1 MQVYSTVWPVNKV
14 KSSIWQFMLL
24 KIYSPFHSWVF
35 YYLLTRYFESP
46 FLRQS
51 FNHSNHTVKKNIL
64 RRIDFFFGDSVVLL
78 MSSKWFWRLL
88 NCLYGIVMCLFFN
101 FFFTTIITF
110 STGEKRQ
117 KKTLIQYKNK
127 IQNNLIQKSNTN

>member
-1 MQVYSTVWPVNKV
+1 MQVYSTVWPVKMV
-14 KSSIWQFMLL
+14 KRSIWQFMLL
-24 KIYSPFHSWVF
+24 KKYSPFHSWVF
-35 YYLLTRYFESP
+35 YYLLTRYFDSP

-64 RRIDFFFGDSVVLL
+64 RKIDFFGASVVLL
-78 MSSKWFWRLL
+78 MSSKRSPGLL

-101 FFFTTIITF
+101 FFFTTIITY
-110 STGEKRQ
+110 STSEKRR

>member
-1 MQVYSTVWPVNKV
+1 
-14 KSSIWQFMLL
+14 MLL
-24 KIYSPFHSWVF
+24 KKYSPSHSWVF
-35 YYLLTRYFESP
+35 YYLLTRYFDSP

-64 RRIDFFFGDSVVLL
+64 RKIDFFGASVVLL
-78 MSSKWFWRLL
+78 MSSKRSPGLL

-101 FFFTTIITF
+101 FFFTTIITY
-110 STGEKRQ
+110 STSEKRR

>member
-1 MQVYSTVWPVNKV
+1 MQLYSTVWPVKMV
-14 KSSIWQFMLL
+14 KSSNWQFMLL
-24 KIYSPFHSWVF
+24 KKYSPFHSWVF
-35 YYLLTRYFESP
+35 YYLLTRYFDSP

-64 RRIDFFFGDSVVLL
+64 RKIDFFGASVVLL
-78 MSSKWFWRLL
+78 MSSKRSPGLL

-101 FFFTTIITF
+101 FFFTTIITY
-110 STGEKRQ
+110 STSEKRR

>member
-1 MQVYSTVWPVNKV
+1 ML
-14 KSSIWQFMLL
+14 KSSNWEFMLL
-24 KIYSPFHSWVF
+24 KKYSPFHNWIF
-35 YYLLTRYFESP
+35 YYLLTRYIISH

-64 RRIDFFFGDSVVLL
+64 GRIDFFGASVVLL
-78 MSSKWFWRLL
+78 MSSKRFRRLL

-101 FFFTTIITF
+101 FFFTAIITY
-110 STGEKRQ
+110 STSEKRR

-127 IQNNLIQKSNTN
+127 MQKNLIQKSNTI